1 MASCE
6 LCGRETELYRALVE
20 GTQLNVC
27 QKCGG
32 FGKVLAQPRFVQ
44 KAKVKEK
51 TEIIDVVVNDVGQ
64 RLKQARE
71 KLGLTQKD
79 FARRLSERESVIQ
92 KIETGHFKP
101 SVETARKYE
110 QVLKLSLVE
119 KQEEVVVE
127 KQKPEKNQG
136 LTLGDFMRG
145 IIN

>member
-1 MASCE
+1 MSSCE
-6 LCGRETELYRALVE
+6 LCGREGEVAKALVE

-32 FGKVLAQPRFVQ
+32 FGKVLAQPRFTP

-51 TEIIDVVVNDVGQ
+51 TEIVDAVVNDIGQ

-79 FARRLSERESVIQ
+79 FARRLNERESVVQ

-101 SVETARKYE
+101 SVGTARKYE
-110 QVLKLSLVE
+110 QILKLSLVE

-127 KQKPEKNQG
+127 KQKQEKNQG
-136 LTLGDFMRG
+136 LTLGDFMKG